1 MTSNEGRM
9 RHGKPGPVSGAKI
22 YSLRG
27 KLVGTLPKGC
37 YDGKFIGRIFIA
49 KRVGGGVAAYQA
61 ADAKEVWLNRTL
73 SAGDIRD
80 SGAGLVILTKY
91 DHKLRVYHNAVLDA
105 ASGKVMFKLSGEK
118 GERVSILLATR
129 KRYITLKGKAGNR
142 GAAGWSSE
150 ILSAKGKSLG
160 RIHWKG
166 LPHTASFSPDGNKV
180 GAVCYSPPRATG
192 DAETKKVKWTAYIY
206 TLDGK
211 ILAERQVGE
220 CEWKELATQMRV
232 SHTLRFDSD
241 GLAVTQKRV
250 FSPLSIKSSG
260 AGTSNT
266 KTIIK
271 LRTPRETKEERAA
284 QRPFAKLRG
293 RDWHLLA
300 KGKSYSVHLF
310 AGGVS
315 GHSGGCVISHTSHD
329 SGKIA
334 WLYCS
339 GISPQPTRRI
349 TYVYKRMCGI
359 LVDGDRLFAAVYRS
373 PRFITDDHDQ
383 RPERHFRKF
392 LNKRS
397 LAGRFGLL
405 VFSVQ
410 TGKLLGQYDFTQ
422 KASDNRF
429 SAFITK
435 SHDYHGIKV
444 AHHQGNPLAPIGYG
458 PLKKTES
465 GVVCFGY
472 SFEVKDGKLEAVVP
486 GKGKSQ

>member
-1 MTSNEGRM
+1 MRRRSVIGVMGRGETACISKVFALVIGSLLISILATSGAAGENHGHTIAANDDARVSLMVEKDWRYLLEVRDTKGALLWQGRPSSSSIRVSLKEQRIVIFTMTSNEGRM

-27 KLVGTLPKGC
+27 KMVGTLPKGC

-49 KRVGGGVAAYQA
+49 KRIGGGVAAYQV
-61 ADAKEVWLNRTL
+61 ADAKEVWLNKTL

-105 ASGKVMFKLSGEK
+105 ASGKVMYKLSGEK

-142 GAAGWSSE
+142 GAADWSSD

-166 LPHTASFSPDGNKV
+166 LPHTASFSPDGNTV

-241 GLAVTQKRV
+241 GLSVTQKRV
-250 FSPLSIKSSG
+250 FSPLRIKSSRP
-260 AGTSNT
+260 GTSNT
-266 KTIIK
+266 KTVIK
-271 LRTPRETKEERAA
+271 LRTPRETVEAFFDHVKKGNADMARKLTLKTPKGFKEFVKEN
-284 QRPFAKLRG
+284 AK
-293 RDWHLLA
+293 
-300 KGKSYSVHLF
+300 
-310 AGGVS
+310 
-315 GHSGGCVISHTSHD
+315 
-329 SGKIA
+329 
-334 WLYCS
+334 
-339 GISPQPTRRI
+339 
-349 TYVYKRMCGI
+349 I
-359 LVDGDRLFAAVYRS
+359 LKDV
-373 PRFITDDHDQ
+373 
-383 RPERHFRKF
+383 
-392 LNKRS
+392 
-397 LAGRFGLL
+397 
-405 VFSVQ
+405 
-410 TGKLLGQYDFTQ
+410 
-422 KASDNRF
+422 
-429 SAFITK
+429 
-435 SHDYHGIKV
+435 
-444 AHHQGNPLAPIGYG
+444 
-458 PLKKTES
+458 
-465 GVVCFGY
+465 
-472 SFEVKDGKLEAVVP
+472 EVKFVREVIEKDKARVFIKFVGKKP
-486 GKGKSQ
+486 GRQNEDIDLVLQNGRWLITHI